1 MTYAPQFIFL
11 YMGKRGPQNI
21 SLSGMGWLLAQLLH
35 SIIIGNDVVDQEIS
49 LNSLV
54 WIIMD
59 YSFALDLI
67 LAV

>member
-1 MTYAPQFIFL
+1 MLFRL
-11 YMGKRGPQNI
+11 YFWMWESVGYRITLCWKW
-21 SLSGMGWLLAQLLH
+21 SCFLAQLLH
-35 SIIIGNDVVDQEIS
+35 SVIIGNDTVDQQVS

>member
-1 MTYAPQFIFL
+1 MWGSAGYRITLCWSCF
-11 YMGKRGPQNI
+11 
-21 SLSGMGWLLAQLLH
+21 LAQLLH
-35 SIIIGNDVVDQEIS
+35 SVIIGNDTVDQQVS

-54 WIIMD
+54 GIIMD

>member
-21 SLSGMGWLLAQLLH
+21 SLSGMGWLLVQLLH
-35 SIIIGNDVVDQEIS
+35 SVIIGNDVVDQQIS